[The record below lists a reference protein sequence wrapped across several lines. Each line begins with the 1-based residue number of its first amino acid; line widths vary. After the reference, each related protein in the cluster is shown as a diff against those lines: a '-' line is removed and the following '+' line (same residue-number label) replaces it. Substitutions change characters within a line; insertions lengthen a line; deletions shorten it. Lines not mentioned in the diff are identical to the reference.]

1 MGRTTPSLRVVVKR
15 QLSRIE
21 SILNLLP
28 ECEAE
33 RARRLFDD
41 IDETISLYT
50 HSTGPTDP
58 VELLLVHLIRR
69 IARGECRDAFLGNR
83 RGAMEDRSITLYT
96 VGEWEAGKEE
106 SRPGV

>member
-1 MGRTTPSLRVVVKR
+1 MGRTTPSLRVTVKR

-50 HSTGPTDP
+50 HSNGPIDP
-58 VELLLVHLIRR
+58 IELILVHLIRR
-69 IARGECRDAFLGNR
+69 IAIGECRHAFLGDR
-83 RGAMEDRSITLYT
+83 RGALGDRGITLYSM
-96 VGEWEAGKEE
+96 GKWEAGKEE